1 MPPRAPPAPG
11 PRLPPRAAA
20 AAATAADA
28 GGAGGPGLRP
38 LAPRPW
44 RWLLLLALP
53 AACSAPPPPRP
64 VYTNHWAVQVL
75 GGPAAADR
83 VAAAHGYLNLGQIG
97 NLEDYYHFYHSK
109 TFKRSTLSSRGPHT
123 FLRMDPQVKWLQ
135 QQEVKRRVKR
145 QVRNDPQTLY
155 FNDPIWS
162 NMWYMHCGDKN
173 NRCRSEMNVQAAW
186 KKGYTG
192 KNVVVTILDDGIE
205 RNHPD
210 LAPNYDSYASYDV
223 NGNDYDPSPRYD
235 ASNENKHGTR
245 CAGEVAASANNSY
258 CIVGIAYNAKIGGI
272 RMLDGDVTDVVEAKS
287 LGIRPN
293 YIDIYSAS
301 WGPDDDGKTVDGPG
315 RLAKQAFEYG
325 IKKGRQGLGSI
336 FVWASGNGGREGDHC
351 SCDGYTN
358 SVYTISV
365 SSTTENGYKPWYL
378 EECAST
384 LATTYS
390 SGAFYDRKI
399 VTTDLRQRC
408 TDGHTG
414 TSVSAPMV
422 AGIIALALEA
432 NNQLTWRDVQHLLVK
447 TSRPAHLKANDWKVN
462 GAGHKVSHLYGFG
475 LVDAE
480 ALVTEAKKWRA
491 VPAQHVCVAT
501 TDKRPRSIPVVQTLR
516 TTALTTACADHSD
529 QRVGYLEH
537 VMARISISHPRRG
550 DLQIHLI
557 SPSGTKSQLLAKRLL
572 DHSNEGFTNWEFM
585 TVHCWGEKA
594 EGEWT
599 LEIQDIPSQVR
610 NPEKQGKLKE
620 WSLILYGTA
629 EHPYNTFSS
638 HQSRSR
644 MLELS
649 APMLEPPKAALSP
662 PQTEV
667 PEDEEDYTAPST
679 HGSPNILQT
688 SLCHPECGDK
698 GCDGPKADQ
707 CLNCVHFSLGSVKTS
722 RKCVSV
728 CPLGY
733 FGDTAARRCRR
744 CYKGCETCSGRSPT
758 QCLSCRRGFYH
769 HQEMNT
775 CVTFCPAGFYADESQ
790 KNCLK
795 CHPSCKKCIDE
806 PEKCTVCKEGFS
818 LARGSCIPDC
828 EPGTYFD
835 SELIK
840 CGECHHTC
848 QTCVGPSREECIH
861 CAANLHFQDWKCV
874 SACGEGFYPEEM
886 TGLPHKVCR
895 RCDESCLSCEG
906 SSRNCSRC
914 KTGFTLLGNT
924 CITNHT
930 CSNADETF
938 CEMVKSN
945 RLCERKLFI
954 QFCCRTCLL
963 AG

>member
-11 PRLPPRAAA
+11 PRPPPRAAA
-20 AAATAADA
+20 AAAAAGA
-28 GGAGGPGLRP
+28 EGAGAARGPGGAGIRP
-38 LAPRPW
+38 LAPRAW

-53 AACSAPPPPRP
+53 AACSALPPPRP

-97 NLEDYYHFYHSK
+97 NLENYYHFYHSK
-109 TFKRSTLSSRGPHT
+109 TFKRSILSSRGPHN

-145 QVRNDPQTLY
+145 QVRSDPKALY

-162 NMWYMHCGDKN
+162 SMWYMHCGDKN
-173 NRCRSEMNVQAAW
+173 SRCRSEMNVQAAW
-186 KKGYTG
+186 KRGYTG

-336 FVWASGNGGREGDHC
+336 FVWASGNGGREGDYC

-358 SVYTISV
+358 SIYTISV

-390 SGAFYDRKI
+390 SGAFYERKI

-432 NNQLTWRDVQHLLVK
+432 NNQLTWRDIQHLLVK

-462 GAGHKVSHLYGFG
+462 GAGYKVSHLYGFG

-480 ALVTEAKKWRA
+480 ALVVEAKKWKA
-491 VPAQHVCVAT
+491 VPSQHTCVAA
-501 TDKRPRSIPVVQTLR
+501 TDKVPRSIPVVQTLR
-516 TTALTTACADHSD
+516 ATALTSACADHSD
-529 QRVGYLEH
+529 KRVVYLEH
-537 VMARISISHPRRG
+537 VVAQISLSHPRRG

-557 SPSGTKSQLLAKRLL
+557 SPAGTKSQLLAKRLL

-649 APMLEPPKAALSP
+649 NPELEPSKAAMFP
-662 PQTEV
+662 AQPEV
-667 PEDEEDYTAPST
+667 PEEEEDYT
-679 HGSPNILQT
+679 G
-688 SLCHPECGDK
+688 
-698 GCDGPKADQ
+698 
-707 CLNCVHFSLGSVKTS
+707 
-722 RKCVSV
+722 
-728 CPLGY
+728 
-733 FGDTAARRCRR
+733 
-744 CYKGCETCSGRSPT
+744 
-758 QCLSCRRGFYH
+758 
-769 HQEMNT
+769 
-775 CVTFCPAGFYADESQ
+775 Q

-806 PEKCTVCKEGFS
+806 PEKCTICKEGFS

-835 SELIK
+835 SELIQCGK
-840 CGECHHTC
+840 CHPTC

-861 CAANLHFQDWKCV
+861 CAKPFHFHDWKCV
-874 SACGEGFYPEEM
+874 PTCGEGFYPEQM
-886 TGLPHKVCR
+886 PGLPHKVCR
-895 RCDESCLSCEG
+895 RCDENCLSCEG
-906 SSRNCSRC
+906 SSRNCSKC
-914 KTGFTLLGNT
+914 KPGFTQLGT
-924 CITNHT
+924 SCITNHT

>member
-1 MPPRAPPAPG
+1 APGGTHGPPGPRPPLRALLCPKGPKSLREVPPGGGRFGLPLRPTAPPG
-11 PRLPPRAAA
+11 PRLVA
-20 AAATAADA
+20 
-28 GGAGGPGLRP
+28 GPGARP
-38 LAPRPW
+38 HEL
-44 RWLLLLALP
+44 
-53 AACSAPPPPRP
+53 
-64 VYTNHWAVQVL
+64 QVL

-97 NLEDYYHFYHSK
+97 TLEDYYHFYHSR
-109 TFKRSTLSSRGPHT
+109 TFKRSTLSSRGPHN

-145 QVRNDPQTLY
+145 QVRSDPQALY

-162 NMWYMHCGDKN
+162 NMWYLHCGDKN
-173 NRCRSEMNVQAAW
+173 SRCRSEMNVQAAW
-186 KKGYTG
+186 KRGYTG

-210 LAPNYDSYASYDV
+210 LAPNYDSFASYDV

-315 RLAKQAFEYG
+315 RLAKQAFEQG

-336 FVWASGNGGREGDHC
+336 FVWASGNGGREGDYC

-358 SVYTISV
+358 SIYTISV

-390 SGAFYDRKI
+390 SGAFYERKI

-432 NNQLTWRDVQHLLVK
+432 NSQLTWRDVQHLLVK
-447 TSRPAHLKANDWKVN
+447 TSRPAHLKASDWKVN
-462 GAGHKVSHLYGFG
+462 GAGHKVSHFYGFG

-480 ALVTEAKKWRA
+480 ALVVEAKKWTA
-491 VPAQHVCVAT
+491 VPSQHTCVAT
-501 TDKRPRSIPVVQTLR
+501 SDKRPRGIPIVQTLR
-516 TTALTTACADHSD
+516 TTALTNACADHSD
-529 QRVGYLEH
+529 QRVVYLEH
-537 VMARISISHPRRG
+537 VVVRISISHPRRG
-550 DLQIHLI
+550 DLQIYLI

-572 DHSNEGFTNWEFM
+572 DLSNEGFTNWEFM

-599 LEIQDIPSQVR
+599 LEIQDMPSQVR

-629 EHPYNTFSS
+629 EHPYHTFSS

-649 APMLEPPKAALSP
+649 APELEPPKPALP
-662 PQTEV
+662 PSQVEV
-667 PEDEEDYTAPST
+667 PEDEEDYTGA
-679 HGSPNILQT
+679 
-688 SLCHPECGDK
+688 CHPECGDK
-698 GCDGPKADQ
+698 GCDGPNADQ
-707 CLNCVHFSLGSVKTS
+707 CLNCIHFSLGNVKTS

-744 CYKGCETCSGRSPT
+744 CHKGCETCSGRSPT

-775 CVTFCPAGFYADESQ
+775 CVTLCPAGFYADESQ

-795 CHPSCKKCIDE
+795 CHPSCKKCVDE

-828 EPGTYFD
+828 GPGTYFD
-835 SELIK
+835 SEQIR

-848 QTCVGPSREECIH
+848 RTCVGPSREECIH
-861 CAANLHFQDWKCV
+861 CAKNFHFQDWKCV
-874 SACGEGFYPEEM
+874 PTCGEGFYPEEM
-886 TGLPHKVCR
+886 PGLPHKVCR
-895 RCDESCLSCEG
+895 RYGLPGSDPHCWGLVVSCVQRGCGQRAESG
-906 SSRNCSRC
+906 
-914 KTGFTLLGNT
+914 G
-924 CITNHT
+924 
-930 CSNADETF
+930 TF
-938 CEMVKSN
+938 PGGWG
-945 RLCERKLFI
+945 RG
-954 QFCCRTCLL
+954 CCRE
-963 AG
+963 AE

>member
-1 MPPRAPPAPG
+1 
-11 PRLPPRAAA
+11 
-20 AAATAADA
+20 
-28 GGAGGPGLRP
+28 
-38 LAPRPW
+38 
-44 RWLLLLALP
+44 
-53 AACSAPPPPRP
+53 
-64 VYTNHWAVQVL
+64 
-75 GGPAAADR
+75 
-83 VAAAHGYLNLGQIG
+83 
-97 NLEDYYHFYHSK
+97 
-109 TFKRSTLSSRGPHT
+109 
-123 FLRMDPQVKWLQ
+123 
-135 QQEVKRRVKR
+135 
-145 QVRNDPQTLY
+145 
-155 FNDPIWS
+155 
-162 NMWYMHCGDKN
+162 
-173 NRCRSEMNVQAAW
+173 
-186 KKGYTG
+186 
-192 KNVVVTILDDGIE
+192 
-205 RNHPD
+205 
-210 LAPNYDSYASYDV
+210 
-223 NGNDYDPSPRYD
+223 
-235 ASNENKHGTR
+235 
-245 CAGEVAASANNSY
+245 
-258 CIVGIAYNAKIGGI
+258 
-272 RMLDGDVTDVVEAKS
+272 MLDGDVTDVVEAKS
-287 LGIRPN
+287 LGTRPN

-315 RLAKQAFEYG
+315 RLARQAFEHG
-325 IKKGRQGLGSI
+325 IRKGRQGLGSI

-365 SSTTENGYKPWYL
+365 SSTTENGHRPWYL

-390 SGAFYDRKI
+390 SGAFYERRI

-475 LVDAE
+475 LVDAD
-480 ALVTEAKKWRA
+480 ALVVEAKKWMA
-491 VPAQHVCVAT
+491 VPPQHTCVAV
-501 TDKRPRSIPVVQTLR
+501 TDKRPRSIPVVQTLW
-516 TTALTTACADHSD
+516 TTAHTTACADHSD
-529 QRVGYLEH
+529 QHVGFLEH
-537 VMARISISHPRRG
+537 VVARVSISHPRRG
-550 DLQIHLI
+550 DLQIHLT
-557 SPSGTKSQLLAKRLL
+557 SPSGTRSQLLAKRLL

-599 LEIQDIPSQVR
+599 LEIQDMPSQVR
-610 NPEKQGKLKE
+610 NREKQGKLRE
-620 WSLILYGTA
+620 WTLILYGTA
-629 EHPYNTFSS
+629 EHPYTAFST

-649 APMLEPPKAALSP
+649 ASELEPPRTAVSP
-662 PQTEV
+662 SQAEV
-667 PEDEEDYTAPST
+667 PEDEEDYT
-679 HGSPNILQT
+679 GV
-688 SLCHPECGDK
+688 CHPECGDK
-698 GCDGPKADQ
+698 GCDGPGADQ

-722 RKCVSV
+722 RKCVSA

-744 CYKGCETCSGRSPT
+744 CHKGCETCSGRGST
-758 QCLSCRRGFYH
+758 QCLTCRRGFYH
-769 HQEMNT
+769 HQEVNS
-775 CVTFCPAGFYADESQ
+775 CVTLCPAGFYADESQ
-790 KNCLK
+790 KSCLK
-795 CHPSCKKCIDE
+795 CHPSCKKCTDE

-835 SELIK
+835 SELIR

-848 QTCVGPSREECIH
+848 RTCVGPSREECIH
-861 CAANLHFQDWKCV
+861 CAPGFYFQDWRCV
-874 SACGEGFYPEEM
+874 PACGEGFYAEDMP
-886 TGLPHKVCR
+886 GLPHKVCR

-914 KTGFTLLGNT
+914 KAGFTQLGT
-924 CITNHT
+924 SCITNHT